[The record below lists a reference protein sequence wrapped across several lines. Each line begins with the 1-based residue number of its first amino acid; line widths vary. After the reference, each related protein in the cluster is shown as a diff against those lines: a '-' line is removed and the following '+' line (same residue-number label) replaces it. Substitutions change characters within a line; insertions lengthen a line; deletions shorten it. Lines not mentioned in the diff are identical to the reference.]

1 MAAVSPLAKYKL
13 VFLGDQS
20 VGKTSIIT
28 RFMYDKFDT
37 TYQVH
42 QFHPIYLFLSQLIL
56 IRYYKYIYFWDLCT
70 NSRTDIL
77 FTISSLR
84 LYIYFINLFG
94 YFYLHQSIDRGY
106 LNANNVL
113 ILYSY
118 RFNCIEMLD
127 NFFFGVS
134 FFFFCVST
142 LDHILNQLSFNDKF
156 LYSYCFRTCY
166 LFDFQFSLKSWSKL
180 YFFVVFLV

>member
-1 MAAVSPLAKYKL
+1 MRGKNVFYHIFLLALSWRFLLIDVVCILQIDISKTLISLSLPCLFSSSIFSLLFFSLSFFIPPIQISNLRESEEDEEENWLVMAAVSPLAKYKL

-56 IRYYKYIYFWDLCT
+56 IIYYKYIYFWDLCT

-94 YFYLHQSIDRGY
+94 YFYLH
-106 LNANNVL
+106 
-113 ILYSY
+113 
-118 RFNCIEMLD
+118 
-127 NFFFGVS
+127 
-134 FFFFCVST
+134 
-142 LDHILNQLSFNDKF
+142 
-156 LYSYCFRTCY
+156 
-166 LFDFQFSLKSWSKL
+166 
-180 YFFVVFLV
+180 